1 MSEHPTKPPFSYYGG
16 KQRLAARICSLLP
29 PHTVYVEPFCGSAA
43 VYFKKGLPV
52 IGNSD
57 YYREVLNDTDQR
69 IVNFFRVM
77 QDPEKRA
84 ALIDR
89 LEWTVYSQEEHKKA
103 KRLLK
108 TITPESIIMDSVL
121 LAWAWFCNI
130 NWSFSND
137 ADGGFRTS
145 NVSKEVASSHYNR
158 VQKLKE
164 YRDRLKCTTIMNESA
179 LNIIEK
185 FDSPQS
191 CFYVDPPYPDAN
203 QGHYEGFTQADF
215 EQLIDRLKQCHGA
228 VVLSCYNNPA
238 VPADWIK
245 HEFHAV
251 ASSAGITGKNRGIS
265 EATNRDK
272 DKRIECVW
280 VKPASSPMRENLVP
294 VAQRNWEQL
303 QFNFADD
310 LELQI

>member
-57 YYREVLNDTDQR
+57 HYREVLNDTDQR

-89 LEWTVYSQEEHKKA
+89 LEWTVYSQDEYKLA
-103 KRLLK
+103 KSSGNQLDMVN
-108 TITPESIIMDSVL
+108 I
-121 LAWAWFCNI
+121 AWRWFCNV
-130 NWSFSND
+130 NWSFSKN
-137 ADGGFRTS
+137 AGNGFS
-145 NVSKEVASSHYNR
+145 VASYGKESSSVHYNS
-158 VQKLKE
+158 VQRLKE
-164 YRDRLKCTTIMNESA
+164 YRDRFKCTSIMNEPA
-179 LNIIEK
+179 LKVIER
-185 FDSPQS
+185 FDSPHT
-191 CFYVDPPYPDAN
+191 CFYVDPPYPDVN
-203 QGHYEGFTQADF
+203 QGHYEGFTQANF
-215 EQLIDRLKQCHGA
+215 EELIDRLKQCHGA
-228 VVLSCYNNPA
+228 VVLSCYNNTA
-238 VPADWIK
+238 VPANWVK

-251 ASSAGITGKNRGIS
+251 ASSARITGKNRGIS

-272 DKRIECVW
+272 DKRVECVW

-310 LELQI
+310 LELRI

>member
-1 MSEHPTKPPFSYYGG
+1 MDGKHPTKPPFSYYGG

-77 QDPEKRA
+77 QSPEERA

-89 LEWTVYSQEEHKKA
+89 LEWTVYSQDEYKLA
-103 KRLLK
+103 K
-108 TITPESIIMDSVL
+108 SSGDSLDMVD
-121 LAWAWFCNI
+121 LAWRWFCSV
-130 NWSFSND
+130 NWSFSNN
-137 ADGGFRTS
+137 AGSGFSVKTNGRES
-145 NVSKEVASSHYNR
+145 ASTHYNA
-158 VQKLKE
+158 VQRIKE
-164 YRDRLKCTTIMNESA
+164 YRDRFKCTTVMNEPA
-179 LNIIEK
+179 LKVIER
-185 FDSPQS
+185 FDSPQT
-191 CFYVDPPYPDAN
+191 CFYVDPPYPGAD
-203 QGHYEGFTQADF
+203 QGHYGGFTQADF

-238 VPADWIK
+238 VPDDWVK

-251 ASSAGITGKNRGIS
+251 ATSAGITGKNRGIS

-294 VAQRNWEQL
+294 VAKRNWEQL
-303 QFNFADD
+303 QFNFMAE
-310 LELQI
+310 LESA